1 MQKIIEVKGL
11 VKKYN
16 NFTAVNEIDFHVNK
30 GELFAFLGTNGA
42 GKSTTIDIL
51 CTLKSYNEGH
61 IKINGKEM
69 GKNDSQIKKDIG
81 IVFQKSLLDPLL
93 TTEENLEIR
102 ASFYGISGK
111 EAKKKI
117 KEITEVIGLEDI
129 LDRRY
134 GKLSGGQRRKADIAR
149 ALLNTP
155 KILFLDEPTTGLDP
169 QTRVSVWDAVRKL
182 QKESGV
188 TVFLTTHYME
198 EAACADRIIVIDKG
212 SILAKGTPQ
221 HLKDKYA
228 FDAMKIVPKSEKNL
242 LDFLKLNHLNYYME
256 GGAFIIKVDSTLKA
270 LEYLKIHE
278 ENIESFE
285 VQKGNMDDV
294 FLNIIGNKLDTKGC
308 LQIEGCK

>member
-1 MQKIIEVKGL
+1 MDKIIEVKGL

-16 NFTAVNEIDFHVNK
+16 DLTAVKGIDFYVNK

-51 CTLKSYNEGH
+51 CTLKSYTEGQV
-61 IKINGKEM
+61 IINGKEL
-69 GKNDSQIKKDIG
+69 GKKDFEIRKDIG

-93 TTEENLEIR
+93 TIEENLMIR
-102 ASFYGISGK
+102 ASFYGICGK

-117 KEITEVIGLEDI
+117 QEISEVIGLRD
-129 LDRRY
+129 LLRRRY
-134 GKLSGGQRRKADIAR
+134 GQLSGGQKRKADIAR

-169 QTRVSVWDAVRKL
+169 QTRVFVWETVSKL

-198 EAACADRIIVIDKG
+198 EAACADRITIINKGEIV
-212 SILAKGTPQ
+212 AEGTPQ
-221 HLKDKYA
+221 SLKDKYTY
-228 FDAMKIVPKSEKNL
+228 DVMKIVPKDEKVLVNSLKDENL
-242 LDFLKLNHLNYYME
+242 TYYLE
-256 GGAFIIKVDSTLKA
+256 GGAFVIRVQSTLKA
-270 LEYLKIHE
+270 LEYLNKCR

-285 VQKGNMDDV
+285 VVKGNMDDV
-294 FLNIIGNKLDTKGC
+294 FLNIIGDKNMVKGG
-308 LQIEGCK
+308 LEIE